1 MEIKKLRCPECG
13 ANYESDEKVS
23 FCSHCGAK
31 LFFDDGTKTVNYNY
45 NYKTEDAA
53 RIRVIEVNRELELNK
68 RKANSR
74 FVDNKFTLGIL
85 FSFATVIIVVMAMF
99 MYGSN
104 VTNLKN
110 KFGLGVLLFFVVYTV
125 LFMYLYNKSKTQEKN
140 LQNMVNEIQNN
151 INSGN
156 YEVALIKAKSLR
168 YTAKWSNDI
177 KEKWDDIRESLI
189 KIIEEK
195 MK

>member
-1 MEIKKLRCPECG
+1 MEYKSFKCPECG
-13 ANYESDEKVS
+13 ANIDNINAS
-23 FCSHCGAK
+23 FCSSCGVK
-31 LFFDDGTKTVNYNY
+31 LHFDDGSKNINYNI
-45 NYKTEDAA
+45 KTEDVAQ
-53 RIRVIEVNRELELNK
+53 IKKVELNREIELNK
-68 RKANSR
+68 IKANSR

-85 FSFATVIIVVMAMF
+85 FSFGTVIIVFMAMF
-99 MYGSN
+99 IYGSN

-110 KFGLGVLLFFVVYTV
+110 KFWLVGLLFFALYTV

-140 LQNMVNEIQNN
+140 LQNIVKEVQNN

-177 KEKWDDIRESLI
+177 KEKWDDTRESLI

>member
-1 MEIKKLRCPECG
+1 MEYKSFKCPECG
-13 ANYESDEKVS
+13 ANIDNINAS
-23 FCSHCGAK
+23 FCSSCGVK
-31 LFFDDGTKTVNYNY
+31 LHFDDGSKNINYNI
-45 NYKTEDAA
+45 KTEDVAQ
-53 RIRVIEVNRELELNK
+53 IKEVELNREIELNK
-68 RKANSR
+68 IKANSR

-85 FSFATVIIVVMAMF
+85 FSFGTVIIVFMAMF
-99 MYGSN
+99 IYGSN

-110 KFGLGVLLFFVVYTV
+110 KFWLVGLLFLALYTV

-140 LQNMVNEIQNN
+140 LQNIVKEIQNN

-177 KEKWDDIRESLI
+177 KEKWDDTRESLI

>member
-1 MEIKKLRCPECG
+1 MEYKSFKCPECG
-13 ANYESDEKVS
+13 ANIDNINAS
-23 FCSHCGAK
+23 FCSSCGVK
-31 LFFDDGTKTVNYNY
+31 LQFDDGSKNINY
-45 NYKTEDAA
+45 NYKMEDVAK
-53 RIRVIEVNRELELNK
+53 IKEVELNREIELNNIK
-68 RKANSR
+68 TNSR

-85 FSFATVIIVVMAMF
+85 FSFATVIIVFMAMF

-104 VTNLKN
+104 ATNLKN
-110 KFGLGVLLFFVVYTV
+110 KFCLGVLLFFALYTV
-125 LFMYLYNKSKTQEKN
+125 LFIYLYNKSKTQEKN

-177 KEKWDDIRESLI
+177 KEKWDDTRESLI
-189 KIIEEK
+189 EIIEGK

>member
-13 ANYESDEKVS
+13 ANFESDEKVS

-45 NYKTEDAA
+45 NYKNEDVAK
-53 RIRVIEVNRELELNK
+53 IKEVELNREIELT
-68 RKANSR
+68 RIKANSR

-85 FSFATVIIVVMAMF
+85 FSFAVVIIIFMAIF
-99 MYGSN
+99 IYTRN
-104 VTNLKN
+104 ATNLKN
-110 KFGLGVLLFFVVYTV
+110 KLWLGVLLFFILYTV
-125 LFMYLYNKSKTQEKN
+125 LFMYLHNKSKTQEKN
-140 LQNMVNEIQNN
+140 LQNTLNEIQNN
-151 INSGN
+151 INSSN
-156 YEVALIKAKSLR
+156 YEVALIKAKSLC

-177 KEKWDDIRESLI
+177 KEKWDDTRETLI

>member
-1 MEIKKLRCPECG
+1 MELKTLKCPECG
-13 ANYESDEKVS
+13 ANFESNEKIS
-23 FCSHCGAK
+23 FCSSCGTK
-31 LFFDDGTKTVNYNY
+31 LYFDDGSKNINYNI
-45 NYKTEDAA
+45 KTEDVAK
-53 RIRVIEVNRELELNK
+53 IKKVELNREIELNK
-68 RKANSR
+68 IKTNSR

-85 FSFATVIIVVMAMF
+85 FSFAVIIITFMAMLI
-99 MYGSN
+99 YGSN
-104 VTNLKN
+104 ATNLKN
-110 KFGLGVLLFFVVYTV
+110 KFWLGVLLFFALYTV

-140 LQNMVNEIQNN
+140 LQNAVNEIQNN

-177 KEKWDDIRESLI
+177 KEKWDDTREALI
-189 KIIEEK
+189 KTIEEK

>member
-1 MEIKKLRCPECG
+1 MEYKSFKCPECG
-13 ANYESDEKVS
+13 ANIDNMNAS
-23 FCSHCGAK
+23 FCSSCGVK
-31 LFFDDGTKTVNYNY
+31 LYFDDGSKNINYNI
-45 NYKTEDAA
+45 KTEDVAK
-53 RIRVIEVNRELELNK
+53 IKEVELNREIELNK
-68 RKANSR
+68 IKANSR

-85 FSFATVIIVVMAMF
+85 FSFTVVIIIFMAMF
-99 MYGSN
+99 IYASN
-104 VTNLKN
+104 ATNLKN
-110 KFGLGVLLFFVVYTV
+110 KLWLGVLLFLALYTV

-140 LQNMVNEIQNN
+140 FQNIVKEIQNN

-177 KEKWDDIRESLI
+177 KEKWDDTRESLI

-195 MK
+195 MR

>member
-1 MEIKKLRCPECG
+1 MEYKSFKCPECG
-13 ANYESDEKVS
+13 ANIDNINAS
-23 FCSHCGAK
+23 FCSSCGVK
-31 LFFDDGTKTVNYNY
+31 LHFDDGSKNINY
-45 NYKTEDAA
+45 NYKMEDIAK
-53 RIRVIEVNRELELNK
+53 IKEVELNREIELNK
-68 RKANSR
+68 IKTNSR

-85 FSFATVIIVVMAMF
+85 LSFGVIIIVFMAMF
-99 MYGSN
+99 IYGGN
-104 VTNLKN
+104 ATNLMN
-110 KFGLGVLLFFVVYTV
+110 QFWLGVLLFLV
-125 LFMYLYNKSKTQEKN
+125 LYAILFIYLYNKSKTQEKN

-156 YEVALIKAKSLR
+156 YEVALIKTKSLR

-177 KEKWDDIRESLI
+177 KEKWDDTRESLM

>member
-53 RIRVIEVNRELELNK
+53 RIREIEVNRELELNK

-110 KFGLGVLLFFVVYTV
+110 KFGLGVLLFFALYTV

>member
-1 MEIKKLRCPECG
+1 MKLKTLKCPECG
-13 ANYESDEKVS
+13 AKFESNEKISV
-23 FCSHCGAK
+23 CSSCGAK
-31 LFFDDGTKTVNYNY
+31 LYFDDGTKTVNYNI
-45 NYKTEDAA
+45 KTEDVAK
-53 RIRVIEVNRELELNK
+53 IKEVELNREIELNK
-68 RKANSR
+68 IKTNSR

-85 FSFATVIIVVMAMF
+85 FYFAVIIITLMAILI
-99 MYGSN
+99 YGSN
-104 VTNLKN
+104 ATNLKN
-110 KFGLGVLLFFVVYTV
+110 KFLLGVLLFFSLYTV

-140 LQNMVNEIQNN
+140 LQNAVNEIQNN

-177 KEKWDDIRESLI
+177 KEKWDDTREALI
-189 KIIEEK
+189 KMIEEK

>member
-1 MEIKKLRCPECG
+1 MEIKELKCPECG
-13 ANYESDEKVS
+13 ANIDNINAS
-23 FCSHCGAK
+23 FCSSCGVK
-31 LFFDDGTKTVNYNY
+31 LQFDDGSKNINY
-45 NYKTEDAA
+45 NYKMEDVAK
-53 RIRVIEVNRELELNK
+53 IKEIEMNKEIELNK
-68 RKANSR
+68 IKANSR

-85 FSFATVIIVVMAMF
+85 FSFAVSIIIFMIMFIYGTNATNFRKEFWIGVV
-99 MYGSN
+99 
-104 VTNLKN
+104 
-110 KFGLGVLLFFVVYTV
+110 LFLIFYIV
-125 LFMYLYNKSKTQEKN
+125 LFMYLYNKSKTQERN

-177 KEKWDDIRESLI
+177 KEKWDDTRESLI